1 MRPWNVFFGILS
13 IDSSLLAVLSD
24 FYVSVITV
32 FNQINY
38 FRGMSE
44 LYSSLTDLYIP
55 VNTQSTLL
63 ENAVLHVVRNQK
75 VGKFMLESSIPSW
88 LVTN

>member
-44 LYSSLTDLYIP
+44 LYSSLTDLYIS

-63 ENAVLHVVRNQK
+63 ENTVFHVVRNQK